1 MSFLRRMDQ
10 RVLLILLLAALMLLA
25 GSLES
30 RFFTGA
36 NLLNVLRQSSIIGV
50 ISLGMTVVILTGG
63 IDLSVGSVL
72 ALSALVAA
80 SAAKSGLSATLA
92 WGCALIAGAGLGWV
106 NGLFTARLRL
116 PPFIVTLG
124 MMGLARGLSFIYTGG
139 APVTGFP
146 PLFRLPGSGVIAGIP
161 VPVLIFAVAFIA
173 VHTLMERCPWGE
185 FIRNTGSNISAAWGS
200 GIDVQRTV
208 SMAYLLCGLLA
219 SVAGL
224 MLTGRLDSAQPS
236 AGVGYEF
243 GAIAA
248 VVLGGTSFS
257 GGTGTL
263 SGTLLGVL
271 IMAVL
276 ENGMNLLNVNP
287 LSEQLVKGVV
297 IAAALVAYGNLGRGD
312 GKQSS

>member
-1 MSFLRRMDQ
+1 MSFLRRLDQ
-10 RVLLILLLAALMLLA
+10 RALLLLLLAGLMLLA
-25 GSLES
+25 GSLEG
-30 RFFTGA
+30 RFFTVA

-50 ISLGMTVVILTGG
+50 VSLGMTVVILTGG

-72 ALSALVAA
+72 ALSSLVAA
-80 SAAKSGLSATLA
+80 SAAKSGLPAPLA
-92 WGCALIAGAGLGWV
+92 WGCALTAGAALGWV

-116 PPFIVTLG
+116 PPFIATLG

-139 APVTGFP
+139 APITGFP
-146 PLFRLPGSGVIAGIP
+146 PAFRLPGAGVVAGLP
-161 VPVLIFAVAFIA
+161 VPAIIFGAAFVAVYA
-173 VHTLMERCPWGE
+173 LLERCPWGE
-185 FIRNTGSNISAAWGS
+185 YVRNTGSNPTAAWGS
-200 GIDVQRTV
+200 GLDVPGTV
-208 SMAYLLCGLLA
+208 ARAYLLSGLLA
-219 SVAGL
+219 SLAGL
-224 MLTGRLDSAQPS
+224 MLTGRLDSAQPG

-271 IMAVL
+271 IMGVL

-287 LSEQLVKGVV
+287 LSEQLVKGLV
-297 IAAALVAYGNLGRGD
+297 IAAALAAHGGLGRRGRVE
-312 GKQSS
+312 G

>member
-1 MSFLRRMDQ
+1 
-10 RVLLILLLAALMLLA
+10 MLLA
-25 GSLES
+25 GSLEG

-72 ALSALVAA
+72 ALSSLVAA
-80 SAAKSGLSATLA
+80 SAVKSGAPAPLA
-92 WGCALIAGAGLGWV
+92 WGCALLAGAFLGWI
-106 NGLFTARLRL
+106 NGLFTANLRL

-139 APVTGFP
+139 APITGFP
-146 PLFRLPGSGVIAGIP
+146 SLFRLPGAGVVAGLP
-161 VPVLIFAVAFIA
+161 VPAIIFGAAFVSAHI
-173 VHTLMERCPWGE
+173 LLERCPWGE
-185 FIRNTGSNISAAWGS
+185 YVRNTGSNLTAAWGS
-200 GIDVQRTV
+200 GLNVRGTV
-208 SMAYLLCGLLA
+208 ARAYLLSGLLA

-224 MLTGRLDSAQPS
+224 MLTGRLDSAQPG

-257 GGTGTL
+257 GGAGTL

-287 LSEQLVKGVV
+287 LSEQLVKGIV
-297 IAAALVAYGNLGRGD
+297 IAAALTAHGAMRRRTER
-312 GKQSS
+312 S

>member
-1 MSFLRRMDQ
+1 
-10 RVLLILLLAALMLLA
+10 
-25 GSLES
+25 
-30 RFFTGA
+30 
-36 NLLNVLRQSSIIGV
+36 
-50 ISLGMTVVILTGG
+50 
-63 IDLSVGSVL
+63 
-72 ALSALVAA
+72 
-80 SAAKSGLSATLA
+80 
-92 WGCALIAGAGLGWV
+92 
-106 NGLFTARLRL
+106 
-116 PPFIVTLG
+116 
-124 MMGLARGLSFIYTGG
+124 
-139 APVTGFP
+139 
-146 PLFRLPGSGVIAGIP
+146 
-161 VPVLIFAVAFIA
+161 
-173 VHTLMERCPWGE
+173 
-185 FIRNTGSNISAAWGS
+185 
-200 GIDVQRTV
+200 
-208 SMAYLLCGLLA
+208 MAYLLCGLLA

-287 LSEQLVKGVV
+287 LSEQLVKGIV